1 LKDLLA
7 LFDQD
12 LKLALAAYNAGEN
25 VVIRYGRRIP
35 PFQRRIVG
43 KRGAC
48 DERVERSYC
57 FAAAFERMS
66 EFRCAA
72 ACGGIKR
79 QHVDNDETRERLDKL
94 AQATQRTRSFLAA
107 EALRE
112 YLDLQ
117 EWQVKE
123 IEAGVG
129 EADKGDLIAHEDVMN
144 KLDEK
149 LAGLLDQSR

>member
-1 LKDLLA
+1 MGA
-7 LFDQD
+7 
-12 LKLALAAYNAGEN
+12 
-25 VVIRYGRRIP
+25 VITI
-35 PFQRRIVG
+35 
-43 KRGAC
+43 
-48 DERVERSYC
+48 RV
-57 FAAAFERMS
+57 
-66 EFRCAA
+66 
-72 ACGGIKR
+72 
-79 QHVDNDETRERLDKL
+79 DDETRERLDKL

-129 EADKGDLIAHEDVMN
+129 EADAGDLIAHEDVMN